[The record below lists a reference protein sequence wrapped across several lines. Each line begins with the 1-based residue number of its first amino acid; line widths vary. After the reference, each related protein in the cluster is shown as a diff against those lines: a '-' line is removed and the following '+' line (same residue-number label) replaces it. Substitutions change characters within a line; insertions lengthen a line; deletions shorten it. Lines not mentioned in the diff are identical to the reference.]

1 MTSFLAVLTI
11 VAVAAITPG
20 PNNFIVMSASLRGGV
35 AAALPAIAGV
45 IAGSIALLVLVWA
58 GAGTLFEMVP
68 EIQPVL
74 RVAGAAYL
82 IWLGFCL
89 IRKASGPAGGSD
101 DQALPA
107 TAWGV
112 ASFQLLNPKSWVLV
126 VTAVSAVSGTLI
138 GAVSLAVTFVAVMGL
153 CLTIWSVAGKLI
165 SRWLLDRRS
174 RRMFDTAMGVL
185 LMGSAVLLLLP

>member
-58 GAGTLFEMVP
+58 GAGTLFELVP

-74 RVAGAAYL
+74 RIAGAAYL
-82 IWLGFCL
+82 IWLGACL
-89 IRKASGPAGGSD
+89 VRRASGPGDGTD
-101 DQALPA
+101 DQALPE

-126 VTAVSAVSGTLI
+126 VTAVSAVGGTLA
-138 GAVSLAVTFVAVMGL
+138 GMASLAVIFAAVMGL
-153 CLTIWSVAGKLI
+153 CLTIWAVAGQLI
-165 SRWLLDRRS
+165 SRWLVDRRS
-174 RRMFDTAMGVL
+174 RRMFDTVMGVL
-185 LMGSAVLLLLP
+185 LMGSAAMLLP

>member
-35 AAALPAIAGV
+35 AAALPAIVGV
-45 IAGSIALLVLVWA
+45 IAGSIALLVLVWV

-74 RVAGAAYL
+74 RIAGAAYL

-89 IRKASGPAGGSD
+89 IRKASGPDGGTVD
-101 DQALPA
+101 RALPA

-126 VTAVSAVSGTLI
+126 VTAVSAVGGTLV
-138 GAVSLAVTFVAVMGL
+138 GMASLAVIFAAVMGL
-153 CLTIWSVAGKLI
+153 CLTIWAVAGQLI
-165 SRWLLDRRS
+165 SRWLVDPRS
-174 RRMFDTAMGVL
+174 RRTFDTAMGVL
-185 LMGSAVLLLLP
+185 LMGSAAMLLP

>member
-1 MTSFLAVLTI
+1 MTSFLAVLTL

-45 IAGSIALLVLVWA
+45 IAGSIALLVLVWV
-58 GAGTLFEMVP
+58 GAGTLFELIP

-74 RVAGAAYL
+74 RIAGAAYL

-89 IRKASGPAGGSD
+89 IRKANEQGDGTNS
-101 DQALPA
+101 QALPE

-126 VTAVSAVSGTLI
+126 ITAVSAVGGTLFGI
-138 GAVSLAVTFVAVMGL
+138 ASLAVIFVAVMGL
-153 CLTIWSVAGKLI
+153 CLTIWSLAGQLI
-165 SRWLLDRRS
+165 SRWLVDRRS
-174 RRMFDTAMGVL
+174 RRMFDTVMGVL
-185 LMGSAVLLLLP
+185 LMGSAAMLLP

>member
-1 MTSFLAVLTI
+1 MTSFVAVLTL

-45 IAGSIALLVLVWA
+45 IAGSIVLLLLVSV
-58 GAGTLFEMVP
+58 GAGTLFEVVP

-89 IRKASGPAGGSD
+89 IRKASGPDGGTVD
-101 DQALPA
+101 RALPA
-107 TAWGV
+107 TARGV
-112 ASFQLLNPKSWVLV
+112 ASFQLLNPKSWVLA
-126 VTAVSAVSGTLI
+126 VTAVSAVGGTLA
-138 GAVSLAVTFVAVMGL
+138 GMASLAVIFAAVMGL
-153 CLTIWSVAGKLI
+153 CLTIWAVAGQLI
-165 SRWLLDRRS
+165 SRWLVDRRS
-174 RRMFDTAMGVL
+174 RRMFDTMMGVL
-185 LMGSAVLLLLP
+185 LMGSAAMLLP

>member
-35 AAALPAIAGV
+35 AAALPAIVGV
-45 IAGSIALLVLVWA
+45 IAGSIALLVLVWV

-74 RVAGAAYL
+74 RIAGAAYL

-89 IRKASGPAGGSD
+89 IRKASGPDGGTVD
-101 DQALPA
+101 RALPA

-126 VTAVSAVSGTLI
+126 VTAVSAVGGTLV
-138 GAVSLAVTFVAVMGL
+138 GMASLAVIFVAVMGL
-153 CLTIWSVAGKLI
+153 CLSIWSMAGQLI
-165 SRWLLDRRS
+165 SRWLVDPRS
-174 RRMFDTAMGVL
+174 RRTFDTAMGAL
-185 LMGSAVLLLLP
+185 LMGSAAMLLP